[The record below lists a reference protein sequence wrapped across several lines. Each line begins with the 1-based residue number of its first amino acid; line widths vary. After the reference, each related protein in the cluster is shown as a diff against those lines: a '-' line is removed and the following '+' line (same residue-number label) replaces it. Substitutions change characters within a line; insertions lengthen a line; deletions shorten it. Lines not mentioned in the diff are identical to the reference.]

1 MKKTIT
7 IALDESQLIELM
19 RIVMDEDAEAAL
31 VFLQQYLERKAR
43 EALEGG

>member
-31 VFLQQYLERKAR
+31 VFLQQHLKRKAR